1 MEFIKHI
8 DFFSIK
14 FNFYTNNQP
23 NYQNLFGGIMTF
35 FYFLCCIGIFI
46 IFSYEDLNRE
56 NPSSTISEIS
66 DKKANMV
73 NLNNEKIW
81 IPFRIVTEE
90 KKFIDHRE
98 ILNISPYFV
107 EGKYNNEKGM
117 NLQYHLLNLKLC
129 NETSMINETNNF
141 KIEVPLNELFCIEKD
156 NISFGG
162 NWNDQ
167 FINYIQ
173 INLFLCKD
181 VLFNSLDPRCEKI
194 VEFLKKFNTSLF
206 FDFYY
211 PIVQFQPT
219 NYKRPIE
226 IIYRN
231 YFYKLNSFSYKI
243 AKLYIQEHILSDDRN
258 LLKRSYKNSS
268 CWGLSSIYGDDYFL
282 TNEIDPVSGGKI
294 NKIFTMDIYMDNG
307 LVYYTRTYKKI
318 ILIISDIFPIF
329 RFALYFVKKFTQHV
343 KMSVTKKRLAGLIF
357 ENLEPK
363 PKKVFPKN
371 VENLS
376 NKKIKQLL
384 IESNKG
390 KEANN
395 KSINIESNNNE
406 LNNKSNMFLNNDH
419 VIKII
424 NKNDT
429 FLVENKEKSKEI
441 KESLKIKTK
450 TKPKKNNYIAK
461 KKGPRDIF
469 PLYYFFLDFFFDKL
483 INPQKFF
490 CMQRAYFTMYNFMC
504 QIYDISTHII
514 LFKQFNLLNNM
525 ILEKI
530 YEDNGI
536 CPSKPYTKININD
549 NKVVEKLNK
558 DLKNKKSILFSNN
571 LLRI

>member
-571 LLRI
+571 LL

>member
-35 FYFLCCIGIFI
+35 FYLLCCIGIFI
-46 IFSYEDLNRE
+46 IFSYDDLNRE

-66 DKKANMV
+66 DKKAKMV

-90 KKFIDHRE
+90 KKFIDHRK

-167 FINYIQ
+167 FINYLQ

-181 VLFNSLDPRCEKI
+181 GCERI
-194 VEFLKKFNTSLF
+194 AEFLKKLNTSLL

-231 YFYKLNSFSYKI
+231 YYYKLNSFSYKI
-243 AKLYIQEHILSDDRN
+243 TKLYIQEHILSDDKN

-268 CWGLSSIYGDDYFL
+268 CWGLSSINGDDYFL
-282 TNEIDPVSGGKI
+282 TNEIDPVSGGKT

-329 RFALYFVKKFTQHV
+329 RFVLYFIKKFTQHV
-343 KMSVTKKRLAGLIF
+343 KMSVTKQRLAGLIF

-363 PKKVFPKN
+363 PKKIFPKK
-371 VENLS
+371 VENLEKES
-376 NKKIKQLL
+376 NKKINQLL
-384 IESNKG
+384 IELNKG

-395 KSINIESNNNE
+395 KSNSYNIEQKKNFESNNND
-406 LNNKSNMFLNNDH
+406 LNNKSNIYLNNDH
-419 VIKII
+419 VIRII

-429 FLVENKEKSKEI
+429 FLAENKKKSKEI
-441 KESLKIKTK
+441 KESLKIKTI
-450 TKPKKNNYIAK
+450 PKKQNYIVK
-461 KKGPRDIF
+461 KKGQRDIF
-469 PLYYFFLDFFFDKL
+469 PLYYFFLDLLFDKL

-490 CMQRAYFTMYNFMC
+490 CMQKAYFTMYNFMC

-530 YEDNGI
+530 YEENGI

-571 LLRI
+571 LL